1 MKESQMDAYLESLL
15 KKANTVVLTNDEQE
29 KQLVLMAAANGNLSD
44 ERITVATVEAARTIM
59 LAAGE
64 GKQDK

>member
-1 MKESQMDAYLESLL
+1 MDEQLTALL
-15 KKANTVVLTNDEQE
+15 ARAKSVVLTEEQRE
-29 KQLVLMAAANGNLSD
+29 AQLVAMAAANGNLSD

-64 GKQDK
+64 GQEAAR

>member
-1 MKESQMDAYLESLL
+1 MDEQLRNLL
-15 KKANTVVLTNDEQE
+15 DRARNVVLTQDQLER
-29 KQLVLMAAANGNLSD
+29 QLVEMAAANGNLSD

-64 GKQDK
+64 NNRPTA